1 MSKSKLGER
10 FQGHYGLDYVLA
22 NLAKPN
28 RAEKQE
34 RKIIITPKKRKMLK
48 RELDERMQLRKKKA
62 EQRQQV
68 YFK

>member
-10 FQGHYGLDYVLA
+10 FLGHYGLDYVLA

-34 RKIIITPKKRKMLK
+34 KKIIITPKKKKMLK
-48 RELDERMQLRKKKA
+48 RELDERMRIRRERA
-62 EQRQQV
+62 EQRQRV
-68 YFK
+68 FFK